1 MNRKMDFINIE
12 GLSRN
17 FGSTEALKGID
28 IFINEPGV
36 YGFLGPNGAG
46 KTTTFKIICALLKP
60 TSGNVR
66 VCGIDV
72 FNNTVEAMSRIG
84 VQFDSPSFYPY
95 LSGRE
100 NLQLKKL
107 WLKGRETLSVEDM
120 VRLSGL
126 SSAADRKVREYS
138 WGMKQRLSLASA
150 LLPDPPVLLLDE
162 PTNGLDPAGIAYVRK
177 LIPRLAHEEGRAIL
191 LSSHRM
197 EEIQQI
203 CDRLIIIN
211 RGEIIIS
218 GTASQ
223 IRVMEIGVHKP
234 EDVARALEET
244 GEIAD
249 ITPGKDG
256 TLEVIAPSLNPE
268 DLRDRLAGL
277 SVRIRSLKE
286 KDFNLEE
293 IFLRLTGEETENH
306 EQH

>member
-12 GLSRN
+12 GLRRN

-72 FNNTVEAMSRIG
+72 FDNTVEAMSRIG
-84 VQFDSPSFYPY
+84 VQFDSPAFYSY

-126 SSAADRKVREYS
+126 SASADRKVREYS

-223 IRVMEIGVHKP
+223 LSIMVISVQET

-249 ITPGKDG
+249 ITRGRDG

-268 DLRDRLAGL
+268 NLRGRLAGL
-277 SVRIRSLKE
+277 SVRIRSIKE

-306 EQH
+306 E

>member
-218 GTASQ
+218 GTSSQ
-223 IRVMEIGVHKP
+223 IRVMEIGVHEP